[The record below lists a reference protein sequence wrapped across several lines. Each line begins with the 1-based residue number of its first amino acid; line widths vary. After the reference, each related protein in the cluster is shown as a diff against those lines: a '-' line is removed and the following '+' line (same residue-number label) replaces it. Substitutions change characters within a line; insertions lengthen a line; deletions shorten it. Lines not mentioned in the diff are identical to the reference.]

1 MKDLIITDTNVFID
15 LIKAGA
21 LEYFMQ
27 LEYRILTTGFVV
39 NEINHPE
46 QKATLNRFL
55 TSEGVEIIDF
65 SGEEMLN
72 ILRFH
77 TRRNLKRLTDKSVL
91 FLAVQRQCPLLSG
104 DGDLRKE
111 AQDNGLTVFGSL
123 WVIKELVEQAICTPQ
138 IGITLLKRLERCNPR
153 LPKKKMEELIAH
165 MEGCMIGSASN
176 Q

>member
-15 LIKAGA
+15 LIKADA

-27 LEYRILTTGFVV
+27 LNYRILTTGFVV

-46 QKATLNRFL
+46 QKATLERCL
-55 TSEGVEIIDF
+55 TPERVEIIEF
-65 SGEEMLN
+65 SGEEMLS
-72 ILRFH
+72 ILRFR

-91 FLAVQRQCPLLSG
+91 FLAIQRQCPLLSG

-123 WVIKELVEQAICTPQ
+123 WVVNQLVEQGICSAQ
-138 IGITLLKRLERCNPR
+138 EGIIFLRRLERCNPR
-153 LPKKKMEELIAH
+153 LPKKILEEMMERL
-165 MEGCMIGSASN
+165 EGSVV
-176 Q
+176 

>member
-15 LIKAGA
+15 LIKTGA

-27 LEYRILTTGFVV
+27 LEYHILTTGFVL

-46 QKATLNRFL
+46 QKATLERCL
-55 TSEGVEIIDF
+55 TPGRVEIIDF
-65 SGEEMLN
+65 SGEEMLH
-72 ILRFH
+72 ILRFR

-123 WVIKELVEQAICTPQ
+123 WVIAQLVEQLICTPQ
-138 IGITLLKRLERCNPR
+138 TGVLLLKRLERCNPR
-153 LPKKKMEELIAH
+153 LPKKKMEELIERL
-165 MEGCMIGSASN
+165 EGKTVGFE
-176 Q
+176 QG

>member
-21 LEYFMQ
+21 MEYFMQ
-27 LEYRILTTGFVV
+27 LDYRILTTGFVV

-46 QKATLNRFL
+46 QKATLERCL
-55 TSEGVEIIDF
+55 TPERVEIIEF
-65 SGEEMLN
+65 SGEEMMN
-72 ILRFH
+72 ILRFR

-91 FLAVQRQCPLLSG
+91 FLAVQRKCPLLSG

-123 WVIKELVEQAICTPQ
+123 WVITQLVEQAICTPQ
-138 IGITLLKRLERCNPR
+138 TAIILLKRLERCNPR
-153 LPKKKMEELIAH
+153 LPKKKMEELISSL
-165 MEGCMIGSASN
+165 ECSVVGSEQN
-176 Q
+176 

>member
-27 LEYRILTTGFVV
+27 LDYHILTTGFVV
-39 NEINHPE
+39 NEINHPD
-46 QKATLNRFL
+46 QKATLERCL
-55 TSEGVEIIDF
+55 TPKRVEIIEF
-65 SGEEMLN
+65 SGEEMLH
-72 ILRFH
+72 ILRFR

-123 WVIKELVEQAICTPQ
+123 WVINQLVEQQICTPQ
-138 IGITLLKRLERCNPR
+138 LAIALIRRLERCNPR
-153 LPKKKMEELIAH
+153 LPKKKMEEMVERL
-165 MEGCMIGSASN
+165 EGSVV
-176 Q
+176 

>member
-1 MKDLIITDTNVFID
+1 MKDLLITDTNVFID

-27 LEYRILTTGFVV
+27 LDYRILTTDFVV

-46 QKATLNRFL
+46 QKATLARCL
-55 TSEGVEIIDF
+55 SPERVEIIEF
-65 SGEEMLN
+65 SAEELSR

-91 FLAVQRQCPLLSG
+91 YLALQRQCPLLSG

-123 WVIKELVEQAICTPQ
+123 WVITQLVEQSICTPQ
-138 IGITLLKRLERCNPR
+138 QGLSLLRRLEQCNPR
-153 LPKKKMEELIAH
+153 LPRKIMEEL
-165 MEGCMIGSASN
+165 MERLEGSVV
-176 Q
+176 